1 MPNWCLDRAV
11 DHKTR
16 RQRSW
21 PAGWPWMETELLHS
35 TGVSLHPV
43 PGRASAG
50 KSDKHPERT
59 ISEKGPSFNGLG
71 APAWWS
77 QDAKLHTKALATTC
91 SEVWDV
97 RSPDRCCG
105 TSHSRF
111 GDKTQLSVLVN
122 HFFHVG

>member
-1 MPNWCLDRAV
+1 
-11 DHKTR
+11 
-16 RQRSW
+16 
-21 PAGWPWMETELLHS
+21 METELLHS

-77 QDAKLHTKALATTC
+77 QDVKLHTKVLATTC

-97 RSPDRCCG
+97 RRPDRCCG

-111 GDKTQLSVLVN
+111 GDKTQRVSESLLPCGLGVHSRYRRDNEGKVL
-122 HFFHVG
+122 